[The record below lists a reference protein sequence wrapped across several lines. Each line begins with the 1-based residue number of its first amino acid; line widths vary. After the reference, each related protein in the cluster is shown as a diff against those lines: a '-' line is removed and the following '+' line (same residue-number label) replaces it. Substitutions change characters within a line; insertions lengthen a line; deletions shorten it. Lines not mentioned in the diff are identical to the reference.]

1 MTLLTS
7 LSNDDLAHRCAE
19 ETEKFNSRQENN
31 PEFCFELMRRALAD
45 ESDEAF
51 TRIYQ
56 IYERQVLNWVYSHT
70 RFAQTGESADFF
82 ASSAIRTFYFALR
95 GEKFER
101 FPSLPQVL
109 SYLKMCVH
117 TAIAQYLRDQQPT
130 ALTPLDSINEVSHTI
145 NLDSGIDAA
154 ELWAYISRLLPDDRD
169 RLLARCVF
177 LLDLKPRQIVAEHPT
192 LWRNEREVSV
202 ALYRIRR
209 VLRNDQELQR
219 RAAAA

>member
-1 MTLLTS
+1 MAFLTS
-7 LSNDDLAHRCAE
+7 LSIEDLAQRCAE

-31 PEFCFELMRRALAD
+31 PEFCFELMRRALAE

-56 IYERQVLNWVYSHT
+56 VYERQVLNWVYSHN
-70 RFAQTGESADFF
+70 RFSQTGESADFF
-82 ASSAIRTFYFALR
+82 ALSAIRTFYFALR
-95 GEKFER
+95 GEKFDR

-117 TAIAQYLRDQQPT
+117 TAIAQYLRDQQPS
-130 ALTPLDSINEVSHTI
+130 ALTPLDSVNEVSHTI
-145 NLDSGIDAA
+145 DLEGGIDVA
-154 ELWAYISRLLPDDRD
+154 ELWSYICRLLPDDRD

-177 LLDLKPRQIVAEHPT
+177 LQDLKPRQIVTEFPSH
-192 LWRNEREVSV
+192 WRNEREVSV

-209 VLRNDQELQR
+209 VLRGDAELQH
-219 RAAAA
+219 RAGMA

>member
-1 MTLLTS
+1 MASLTS
-7 LSNDDLAHRCAE
+7 LSNEDLAQRCAE

-45 ESDEAF
+45 QSDEAF

-56 IYERQVLNWVYSHT
+56 IYERQVLNWVYSHN
-70 RFAQTGESADFF
+70 RFSQTGESADFF

-95 GEKFER
+95 GEKFDR

-117 TAIAQYLRDQQPT
+117 TAIAQYLRDQQPS
-130 ALTPLDSINEVSHTI
+130 ALTPLDNVSEISHTI
-145 NLDSGIDAA
+145 NLEGGIDAA
-154 ELWAYISRLLPDDRD
+154 ELWSYVCRLLPDERD

-177 LLDLKPRQIVAEHPT
+177 LQDLKPRQIVTEYPT
-192 LWRNEREVSV
+192 QWRNEREVSV

-209 VLRNDQELQR
+209 VLRNDSELQN
-219 RAAAA
+219 RAGMV

>member
-1 MTLLTS
+1 MALLTS

-45 ESDEAF
+45 ESDDAF
-51 TRIYQ
+51 TRVYQ

-109 SYLKMCVH
+109 AYLKMCVH

-130 ALTPLDSINEVSHTI
+130 ALTPLDSVSEVSHTI

-154 ELWAYISRLLPDDRD
+154 ELWAYICHLLPDDRD

-177 LLDLKPRQIVAEHPT
+177 LLDLKPRQIVTEHPAQ
-192 LWRNEREVSV
+192 WRNEREVSV

-209 VLRNDQELQR
+209 VLRGDGELQR
-219 RAAAA
+219 RAASS